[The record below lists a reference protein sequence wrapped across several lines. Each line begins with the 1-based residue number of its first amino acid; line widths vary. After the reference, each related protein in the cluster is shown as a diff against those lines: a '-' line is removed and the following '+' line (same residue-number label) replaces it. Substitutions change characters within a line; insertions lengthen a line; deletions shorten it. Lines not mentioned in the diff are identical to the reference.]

1 MNHWD
6 YFKISARKAIERGNN
21 DRRGT
26 LVGCVGL
33 SEGKIIQS
41 KNISSM
47 GTSPSAHAEV
57 RTLKK
62 RGNISVLYVS
72 RIAKKDGNFSLAKPC
87 KNCMTRIRAYRVK
100 KVYYTISN
108 SEYGVICL

>member
-6 YFKISARKAIERGNN
+6 YFKISAQKAIERGNN
-21 DRRGT
+21 DRRGV
-26 LVGCVGL
+26 LIGCVGL
-33 SEGKIIQS
+33 SGSKIIQS
-41 KNISSM
+41 KNIASM
-47 GTSPSAHAEV
+47 GISHSAHAEV
-57 RTLKK
+57 RTIKK
-62 RGNISVLYVS
+62 CNNISILYVS
-72 RIAKKDGNFSLAKPC
+72 RIRKKDGNFSLAKPC